1 MKKKLHILW
10 IASILNI
17 TIGFSQETFNMMFY
31 NLLNF
36 PLEDAVPNRLDYLE
50 TILLDYNPD
59 IFMVCELN
67 NESGANAILQLIQ
80 DRVNPNFEMA
90 TFELN
95 TSDDT
100 IGNQNDLQNLIYYD
114 ASKFILENQSI
125 ITTIF
130 RDFNHYELK
139 LNTVNQN
146 SNPVVLHAIVCH
158 LKASSGTENQALR
171 LQMAQDLTAYL
182 DTLPSDSNVIL
193 AGDFNVYTS
202 SEGAFQEFIN
212 PMNNIPFNDP
222 VNRIG
227 SWHNNSSYVDV
238 FTQSTRTQ
246 TGMGGTTGGF
256 DDRFDFIM
264 TSNNLMSDSNL
275 NYVSNSYQV
284 FGNNGNSACYNQAI
298 NDSDCSGSE
307 FSFGIRN
314 ALHNFSD
321 HLPVTIQIET
331 DQTLLDIQ
339 EFEYSNGI
347 EIVGSNII
355 KDNIT
360 LRINYLKFKNDELVI
375 YNTIGQKVKSITLYN
390 SNTLSVSCNDLA
402 EGIYYVT
409 SNKINT
415 NPLKFIKLN

>member
-1 MKKKLHILW
+1 MKKKLHIFW
-10 IASILNI
+10 IVSILNL
-17 TIGFSQETFNMMFY
+17 TMGFSQETFKVMFY

-36 PLEDAVPNRLDYLE
+36 PLEEAVPNRLDYLE
-50 TILLDYNPD
+50 TILSDYNPD

-67 NESGANAILQLIQ
+67 NVFGANAILQLIQ

-95 TSDDT
+95 TSDDS

-114 ASKFILENQSI
+114 ASKFILENQTI
-125 ITTIF
+125 VTTLF

-139 LNTVNQN
+139 LNTVDQAT
-146 SNPVVLHAIVCH
+146 NPVYLHTIVCH
-158 LKASSGTENQALR
+158 LKASSGSENQALR

-182 DTLPSDSNVIL
+182 NSFPSDSNVIL

-212 PMNNIPFNDP
+212 PSNTIPFNDP
-222 VNRIG
+222 ANRIG

-264 TSNNLMSDSNL
+264 TSNNIMTDNNL
-275 NYVSNSYQV
+275 KYVDGSYQV
-284 FGNNGNSACYNQAI
+284 FGNNGNINCYNQAI
-298 NDSDCSGSE
+298 NDSECSGSD
-307 FSFGIRN
+307 FSFEIRN
-314 ALHNFSD
+314 ALHSFSD

-331 DQTLLDIQ
+331 DQSLLNI
-339 EFEYSNGI
+339 EEYQYVSGI
-347 EIVGSNII
+347 KIVGSNVIN
-355 KDNIT
+355 DNLT
-360 LRINYLKFKNDELVI
+360 LKINNQIDSKDELVI
-375 YNTIGQKVKSITLYN
+375 YNSLGQKVKVLKPNNKQVI
-390 SNTLSVSCNDLA
+390 SVSCGNLSN
-402 EGIYYVT
+402 GIYYLKT
-409 SNKINT
+409 KT
-415 NPLKFIKLN
+415 NRIIPIKFIKVN

>member
-1 MKKKLHILW
+1 MKKKLHIFW
-10 IASILNI
+10 IVSILNI
-17 TIGFSQETFNMMFY
+17 SIGYSQETFKVMFY

-36 PLEDAVPNRLDYLE
+36 PLEDAVPNRLNYLE

-67 NESGANAILQLIQ
+67 NEFGASAILQLIQ

-90 TFELN
+90 VFELN
-95 TSDDT
+95 TSDDG

-114 ASKFILENQSI
+114 ASKFILENQTI
-125 ITTIF
+125 ITTLF

-139 LNTVNQN
+139 LNTVDQVN
-146 SNPVVLHAIVCH
+146 NPVYLHTIVCH
-158 LKASSGTENQALR
+158 LKASSGSENQALR

-182 DTLPSDSNVIL
+182 NTLPSDLNILL

-212 PMNNIPFNDP
+212 PINNIPFNDP
-222 VNRIG
+222 ANRIG

-264 TSNNLMSDSNL
+264 TSNNIMADSNL
-275 NYVSNSYQV
+275 KYVDGSYQV
-284 FGNNGNSACYNQAI
+284 FGNNGNSNCYNQAI
-298 NDSDCSGSE
+298 NDSDCSGSD
-307 FSFGIRN
+307 FSFEIRN
-314 ALHNFSD
+314 ALHSFSD

-331 DQTLLDIQ
+331 DQSLLNIEKFQ
-339 EFEYSNGI
+339 NANGI
-347 EIVGSNII
+347 KIVGSNLINDNLILDLNNKIHSDDKII
-355 KDNIT
+355 
-360 LRINYLKFKNDELVI
+360 I
-375 YNTIGQKVKSITLYN
+375 YNSLGQIVKVIKQIN
-390 SNTLSVSCNDLA
+390 KQVISVSCGNLSN
-402 EGIYYVT
+402 GIYYL
-409 SNKINT
+409 NT
-415 NPLKFIKLN
+415 KKNRKNPIKFIKVN